1 MADIFKEYRNE
12 ALACKQ
18 GVKQLLE
25 GSLIK
30 QLWQIFW
37 KTNISS
43 PPSPPPPRPPRDTNT
58 YVHVSGG
65 KKMLVFWNILSTY

>member
-43 PPSPPPPRPPRDTNT
+43 PPRPPRDTDT

>member
-43 PPSPPPPRPPRDTNT
+43 RPPRDTDT